1 MPDEKK
7 TYLINIE
14 SNLKKYAEEA
24 AEAKKKVDELK
35 AANDALKQ
43 SGTATTAEI
52 EANNAALRN
61 AQKEYNQ
68 AKKMVDLQTAANKS
82 EAGSRKQ
89 LGEIL
94 KLQEQE
100 LGKLGKAYIVNAQG
114 VRTLN
119 PLYVEQRKRIAETKQ
134 AIIDYDQSLN
144 DGRSNIGRYG
154 ESVKA
159 AFSQAGKSIL
169 SMVSPM
175 ALITAGLALAKKVF
189 EGFKE
194 AIMSTSGAMNAMNI
208 VGQITKQMFYDV
220 AVNGK
225 LSAESMMVAAEAAKL
240 MNEKRIGDRK
250 DMVEFALLEREIAKL
265 EFDAA
270 DKTKTRAERQESL
283 NLAIAKQNELS
294 DKKIIDAKEDLKIT
308 QVLIALRPKDDKLRQ
323 QEAET
328 ITKII
333 KLDQERFDQSK
344 RNEAKL
350 TGFVQE
356 EIDARKKLFEDYYK
370 WLDKENERKDK
381 SEKERKEKL
390 DRIKKEYDDIFEYAI
405 NEMQKEIDIK
415 WKFDEEYGKKLF
427 NQNKQRAKEEWDL
440 ILENEKKELEELEK
454 KEELKADIINS
465 IQRGIE
471 LGANAIFESKRNR
484 LQAEMEGELSN
495 VNMTEGQ
502 KNEIRIKYAKEQQKA
517 DISQAIINGALAIGN
532 ALATTKPFMPAA
544 IIAASVAAIATIA
557 QIAVIK
563 SQTFKSAGG
572 STAPTTISTSI
583 PAQKTFAAPT
593 GSTLLTQPQLSQ
605 QQLNALP
612 QANLLTA
619 EDIAQALSRMPPPV
633 VTVEDINA
641 KTEQV
646 RKVEVR
652 GNI

>member
-1 MPDEKK
+1 MDEKK
-7 TYLINIE
+7 TYLINVE
-14 SNLKKYAEEA
+14 SNLKKYADEA

-35 AANDALKQ
+35 ASNDALKQ

-52 EANNAALRN
+52 EASNAALRN
-61 AQKEYNQ
+61 AQKEYTQ

-82 EAGSRKQ
+82 EIGSRKQ

-154 ESVKA
+154 ESAKA

-175 ALITAGLALAKKVF
+175 ALITAGLAVAKKVF
-189 EGFKE
+189 DGLKE
-194 AIMSTSGAMNAMNI
+194 AIMSTSGAMNAMNV

-225 LSAESMMVAAEAAKL
+225 LSAESMMAAAEAAKL
-240 MNEKRIGDRK
+240 MNEKRVGDRK
-250 DMVEFALLEREIAKL
+250 DMIEFAMLEREIAKL

-270 DKTKTRAERQESL
+270 DKTKTRAERQEAL

-308 QVLIALRPKDDKLRQ
+308 QDLIALRPKDDKLRQ

-328 ITKII
+328 IARII

-350 TGFVQE
+350 TGFLQE
-356 EIDARKKLFEDYYK
+356 EIDARKKLFDAYYAEIEK
-370 WLDKENERKDK
+370 TNEAIDKAEEKKIADKKKQDFDAKKALQDFADDEMKRLDKEFEDRLN
-381 SEKERKEKL
+381 KEIESQREEFEQE
-390 DRIKKEYDDIFEYAI
+390 IKTTQEQDDIRIRQEERVSEALLEIHQRTEDAKMNLASAATNFLNAI
-405 NEMQKEIDIK
+405 A
-415 WKFDEEYGKKLF
+415 G
-427 NQNKQRAKEEWDL
+427 QNKTLQTAAL
-440 ILENEKKELEELEK
+440 IAEK
-454 KEELKADIINS
+454 AFAIAQVII
-465 IQRGIE
+465 QTTK
-471 LGANAIFESKRNR
+471 ANA
-484 LQAEMEGELSN
+484 
-495 VNMTEGQ
+495 T
-502 KNEIRIKYAKEQQKA
+502 IRAMA
-517 DISQAIINGALAIGN
+517 
-532 ALATTKPFMPAA
+532 
-544 IIAASVAAIATIA
+544 AASVIPGPGYLVRLGAAMAAVTAPINMNRIAAALDIAAIVAATTM
-557 QIAVIK
+557 QIK
-563 SQTFKSAGG
+563 SSTQTVSAVPTSIVESVPAQRNFAAQAG
-572 STAPTTISTSI
+572 STI
-583 PAQKTFAAPT
+583 
-593 GSTLLTQPQLSQ
+593 LTQPQLSQ

-612 QANLLTA
+612 QQNLLTA
-619 EDIAQALSRMPPPV
+619 DDIAKALSRMPAPV

-646 RKVEVR
+646 RKVAVR
-652 GNI
+652 ANI